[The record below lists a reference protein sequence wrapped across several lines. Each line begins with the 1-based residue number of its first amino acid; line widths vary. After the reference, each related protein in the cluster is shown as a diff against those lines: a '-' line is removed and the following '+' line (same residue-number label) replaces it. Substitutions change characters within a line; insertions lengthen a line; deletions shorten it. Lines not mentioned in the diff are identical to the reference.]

1 MNVEIRCRG
10 SGEEELFDSVAPGV
24 SDHAVDRATLSRYL
38 GSPGHHLIVALSK
51 GEIVGQVAAV
61 VHRHPD
67 LRPTELYI
75 DEVAV
80 TPSLQSQGIADRLLE
95 GAFALCRRLGCVDAW
110 LGSAPEKLEAK
121 SIHNQPQPPS
131 SAV

>member
-10 SGEEELFDSVAPGV
+10 SGEEELFDSIAPGV
-24 SDHAVDRATLSRYL
+24 FDNAVDRATLSHYL

-80 TPSLQSQGIADRLLE
+80 APPPPPRGIPE
-95 GAFALCRRLGCVDAW
+95 PP
-110 LGSAPEKLEAK
+110 AP
-121 SIHNQPQPPS
+121 
-131 SAV
+131 SAVARRP